1 MNIREWFTPARTVA
15 LALLLVGGGLQLYAL
30 VADDSSSVGH
40 AGLVLLMLGLII
52 EFLAHGIGNDK

>member
-30 VADDSSSVGH
+30 VADDSSNVGH
-40 AGLVLLMLGLII
+40 AGLGLLMLGLII